1 MKKKNGLFYISTGEF
16 ERHYIEIQENEEE
29 RIRDLSEGRQI
40 AGDKLH
46 RLLELTEMRKILT

>member
-1 MKKKNGLFYISTGEF
+1 MDE
-16 ERHYIEIQENEEE
+16 ENEEK

-40 AGDKLH
+40 ANDKLH